1 MNVRLQKAREVRGMT
16 RAALAAAAGTTP
28 WYITWI
34 ERHGHVP
41 RADLRRRIA
50 QALGV
55 DESEIWPEI
64 DKEERG
70 R

>member
-1 MNVRLQKAREVRGMT
+1 VRGMT

-28 WYITWI
+28 WCITRI

-50 QALGV
+50 EALGV
-55 DESEIWPEI
+55 DESDVWPEM
-64 DKEERG
+64 DNENRTTRTLE
-70 R
+70 